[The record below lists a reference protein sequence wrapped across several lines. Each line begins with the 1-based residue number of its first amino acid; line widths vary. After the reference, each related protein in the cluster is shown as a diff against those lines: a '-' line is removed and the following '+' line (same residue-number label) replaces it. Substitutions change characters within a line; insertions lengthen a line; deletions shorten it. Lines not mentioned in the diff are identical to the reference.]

1 MEIAG
6 SVPRLEHEHILV
18 GKDHRTDTPSTSTT
32 SNQMALDS
40 KTDLDQ
46 LSTNTLAET
55 EISPTQSSTL
65 QIDDTTDQ
73 PTHKTLPVE
82 LWMRVFEYV
91 RTDDYARPAV
101 VANYKRS
108 LAVHGDNLEAAQTLP
123 AFEKKTNLETVQT
136 LLPHR
141 PDQPRRSTQ
150 AEPMSARAPT
160 MQSAISR
167 PGQHAT
173 RCSTDESGSLQR
185 EQP

>member
-1 MEIAG
+1 
-6 SVPRLEHEHILV
+6 
-18 GKDHRTDTPSTSTT
+18 
-32 SNQMALDS
+32 MALDS

-46 LSTNTLAET
+46 LSTNTLAKIG
-55 EISPTQSSTL
+55 ISPTQSPTL

-73 PTHKTLPVE
+73 TTHKTLPVE

-108 LAVHGDNLEAAQTLP
+108 LAIHGDTLEAAQTLP
-123 AFEKKTNLETVQT
+123 AFAKNETYLETVPT

-141 PDQPRRSTQ
+141 QDQPRRRAQ
-150 AEPMSARAPT
+150 PKPMSASAPT
-160 MQSAISR
+160 MQNAIAR

-173 RCSTDESGSLQR
+173 RCSIDESGSLQR